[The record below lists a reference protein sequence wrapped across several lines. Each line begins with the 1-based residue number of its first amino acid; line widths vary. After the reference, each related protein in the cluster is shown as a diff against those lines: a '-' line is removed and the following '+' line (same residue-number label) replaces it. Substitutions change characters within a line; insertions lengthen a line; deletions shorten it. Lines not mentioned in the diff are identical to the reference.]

1 MAEWNYHAN
10 GGAAG
15 WGALTLP
22 GSSEL
27 AFPDCNGRAQ
37 SPVDIPGVPSTS
49 GDALRLDWRP
59 STLSILNTGLALQVD
74 CEAGSTLST
83 GGKTYEL
90 QQFHFHTPSEHALQ
104 GSFGPLEV
112 HFVHQAIDG
121 ELAVL
126 GVLID
131 EGESNAA
138 LQQVLDAMPSEPGRV
153 ERDEP
158 IDPRGFLPG
167 SLEHYAYEGS
177 LTTPPCTEGVRWH
190 VLSQRVTASAAQI
203 EAFRALPFLNP
214 EGRFA
219 GNARPVQ
226 PLNGRFGID

>member
-112 HFVHQAIDG
+112 HFVHQASDG
-121 ELAVL
+121 ELAVV

-131 EGESNAA
+131 
-138 LQQVLDAMPSEPGRV
+138 DGRV
-153 ERDEP
+153 ERGAAAGARRDAVGAGARRAGREHRPAGFPAGEP
-158 IDPRGFLPG
+158 GAL
-167 SLEHYAYEGS
+167 
-177 LTTPPCTEGVRWH
+177 GVRGVVDDAAVH
-190 VLSQRVTASAAQI
+190 GGRAMARAVATDHGLDGADRGVSGVGVSQ
-203 EAFRALPFLNP
+203 P
-214 EGRFA
+214 
-219 GNARPVQ
+219 
-226 PLNGRFGID
+226 